1 MRAPIHILN
10 ASSNEVQTRGSRE
23 LIEFPASQPDQ
34 RNGANSLA
42 RRRYQKGSVNFVD
55 GKWRARWREDVV
67 LADGTVKRINRK
79 KVLGAKGDF
88 KTKRLAQREL
98 DLILAPINSVRYR
111 PTYQISF
118 AEFAC
123 RWSEKVKPIAY
134 KQGGSQA
141 TAGRHVVGKLV
152 PAFGE
157 VELKDITTEVLQSY
171 IADLLE
177 SGLSAKYVRNIIS
190 TMSAMW
196 NVALAWKYIDHKPF
210 AELIL
215 PECEP
220 SDAQPYTAKEV
231 MEIIRAAP
239 EPLRTFLWIL
249 GEAGMRPAEV
259 CAIDARYIHLEDRVI
274 SVRQSESLG
283 HVVRPKTVAGYRD
296 FAISLQL
303 VEHLRRFLGDKGEG
317 LLFVSRTGRP
327 WRESKVVE
335 KRLNPLLRKL
345 GIEQKGLNGFR
356 HFNATEMDSKNV
368 PVKTRQTR
376 LGHDDPRMTLGMRN
390 KSGYSHMIGE
400 DDRRVAAMFGDMF
413 SQVLR
418 PDASKHENASPHQM
432 SLAF

>member
-1 MRAPIHILN
+1 M
-10 ASSNEVQTRGSRE
+10 
-23 LIEFPASQPDQ
+23 
-34 RNGANSLA
+34 
-42 RRRYQKGSVNFVD
+42 NFIG
-55 GKWRARWREDVV
+55 GKWRGRWREDVV
-67 LADGTVKRINRK
+67 LADGTVKRVNK
-79 KVLGAKGDF
+79 KTVLGTKEDF
-88 KTKRLAQREL
+88 RTKRLAQREL
-98 DLILAPINSVRYR
+98 DLILAPINSVHYR

-118 AEFAC
+118 AEFAR
-123 RWSEKVKPIAY
+123 RWSEKVKPMAY

-141 TAGRHVVGKLV
+141 TAGRHVKGKLV
-152 PAFGE
+152 PAFGGI
-157 VELKDITTEVLQSY
+157 ELKDITTEVLQSY
-171 IADLLE
+171 VADLLE

-196 NVALAWKYIDHKPF
+196 DVAATWKYIDHKPF

-220 SDAQPYTAKEV
+220 SDVQPYSAEEV
-231 MEIIRAAP
+231 MKIFRAAS
-239 EPLRTFLWIL
+239 EPLKTFLWIL
-249 GEAGMRPAEV
+249 GESGMRAAEV
-259 CAIDARYIHLEDRVI
+259 CAIDAMYIHLDDRVI

-283 HVVRPKTVAGYRD
+283 YVVRPKTVAGYRD

-303 VEHLRRFLGDKGEG
+303 VEHLRGFLGDKKEG
-317 LLFVSRTGRP
+317 LLFVSKTGRP

-335 KRLNPLLRKL
+335 KRLNPLLRNL

-390 KSGYSHMIGE
+390 KSGYTHMIGE

-413 SQVLR
+413 SQVLC
-418 PDASKHENASPHQM
+418 PDVSECDNAQAQETEASV
-432 SLAF
+432 